1 MIWLYIIAVILAQGI
16 VAVLLISYID
26 RGSKQQVIEPQTKKE
41 SEPPVEPVKEEQ
53 KVEVPK
59 NKQEISSAIGAS
71 TFDYGQFR
79 DMVKEVMLPI
89 VKECIATAM
98 ETRECEFVGEKKED
112 SNTQPEARMS
122 KEQENEAWTDNRD
135 VEERLQS
142 EDDTPAMPNPLAG
155 GASFDEIAHASV
167 LVQTP
172 GNPTPKQHR
181 FIVKVFHQLEGT
193 QYEDIMPDSMREK
206 VYACHRDAESNPDSF
221 KDKVAELD
229 AEETKGDSDDDST
242 PETAAKT
249 ITSKTEQEAMP
260 QRSYVPLNS
269 FANPNKHN

>member
-1 MIWLYIIAVILAQGI
+1 MTWLYIIAVILAQGI

-26 RGSKQQVIEPQTKKE
+26 RGSKQQVSEPQPEKE
-41 SEPPVEPVKEEQ
+41 SEPMVETAKEEQ
-53 KVEVPK
+53 KVVAPHKE
-59 NKQEISSAIGAS
+59 QDLSSAIGAS

-79 DMVKEVMLPI
+79 DMIKEVMLPI

-98 ETRECEFVGEKKED
+98 ETRECEFVGESKKNPD
-112 SNTQPEARMS
+112 PEPDARMS
-122 KEQENEAWTDNRD
+122 KEQEQESWKDNRD
-135 VEERLQS
+135 VEERLQK
-142 EDDTPAMPNPLAG
+142 EDDTPAMPNPLAD
-155 GASFDEIAHASV
+155 GASFDEIAQATV
-167 LVQTP
+167 MVETP

-193 QYEDIMPDSMREK
+193 QLDDLMPDSLREK
-206 VYACHRDAESNPDSF
+206 VYACHREAESNPDSF

-229 AEETKGDSDDDST
+229 VAEKSASSSEPTVEEK
-242 PETAAKT
+242 P
-249 ITSKTEQEAMP
+249 SKTTKPDEEAKP